1 MQNNSIVMMY
11 ALSPCHAGSGSSMGV
26 VDLPIQRER
35 HTNWPVI
42 QASGVKGAF
51 RANFD
56 LFKNNI
62 AADDKAQ
69 IQQFEKLTDSIFGSS
84 GNTAADKSGYAGS
97 FSISDAKILAYPMR
111 SNISPFVWIACPAI
125 LKRLLRDIQFV
136 NAAKNHSNTS
146 KVPQPETLTAAE
158 WAALESSLKAN
169 QAIALTDTFGSTGTG
184 ILLEDYQ
191 VTLKPETTYSTT
203 EKECIPK
210 LKAPNGGVMPYL
222 KDAEQL
228 LLVSDEIFN
237 YGVSDCT
244 QITAK
249 ISIDSVTGVTK
260 DGSLRYQEELP
271 ADTIMYSVVCW
282 GDSKNTM
289 EENLKAQTIRKF
301 ICEQVIADY
310 IQIAGDETLGR
321 GIFKLSWK

>member
-1 MQNNSIVMMY
+1 MQNNSIVLMY

-62 AADDKAQ
+62 ADDDKAQ

-84 GNTAADKSGYAGS
+84 SSKASDKSGYAGS

-111 SNISPFVWIACPAI
+111 SNAAPFVWITCPAI
-125 LKRLLRDIQFV
+125 LKRLIKDVLFIGKAAPVFVWKDI
-136 NAAKNHSNTS
+136 
-146 KVPQPETLTAAE
+146 ETLLSGDNTG
-158 WAALESSLKAN
+158 SKAFK
-169 QAIALTDTFGSTGTG
+169 LHGSFGEHKD

-191 VTLKPETTYSTT
+191 VRLESDNSPIAGLQQLVSEYMIS
-203 EKECIPK
+203 
-210 LKAPNGGVMPYL
+210 
-222 KDAEQL
+222 AERL
-228 LLVSDEIFN
+228 LLVSDEVFD

-249 ISIDSVTGVTK
+249 ISIDSTTGTTL

-282 GDSKNTM
+282 GDTKNSI
-289 EENLKAQTIRKF
+289 EDQLKAETIKKF
-301 ICEQVIADY
+301 ICEQVIEKY

-321 GIFKLSWK
+321 GIFELSWK

>member
-1 MQNNSIVMMY
+1 MIQQNSIVLMY
-11 ALSPCHAGSGSSMGV
+11 ALSPCHAGSGSAMGV

-56 LFKNNI
+56 RFRNCIGAN
-62 AADDKAQ
+62 DRQQ
-69 IQQFEKLTDSIFGSS
+69 IQDFNKITDSIFGSS
-84 GNTAADKSGYAGS
+84 KSGGYAGS
-97 FSISDAKILAYPMR
+97 FSLSDAKILAYPMR
-111 SNISPFVWIACPAI
+111 SNAAPFVWITCPAI
-125 LKRLLRDIQFV
+125 LKRLIKDVLFIGKAAPVFVWKDI
-136 NAAKNHSNTS
+136 
-146 KVPQPETLTAAE
+146 ETLLSGDNTG
-158 WAALESSLKAN
+158 SKAFKLN
-169 QAIALTDTFGSTGTG
+169 GSFGEHKD

-191 VTLKPETTYSTT
+191 VRLESDHSPIAGLQQLVSEYM
-203 EKECIPK
+203 I
-210 LKAPNGGVMPYL
+210 A
-222 KDAEQL
+222 AERL
-228 LLVSDEIFN
+228 LLVSDEVFD

-249 ISIDSVTGVTK
+249 ISIDSTTGTTL

-282 GDSKNTM
+282 GDTKNSV
-289 EENLKAQTIRKF
+289 EDKLKAETIKKF
-301 ICEQVIADY
+301 ICEQVIEKY

-321 GIFKLSWK
+321 GIFELSWK